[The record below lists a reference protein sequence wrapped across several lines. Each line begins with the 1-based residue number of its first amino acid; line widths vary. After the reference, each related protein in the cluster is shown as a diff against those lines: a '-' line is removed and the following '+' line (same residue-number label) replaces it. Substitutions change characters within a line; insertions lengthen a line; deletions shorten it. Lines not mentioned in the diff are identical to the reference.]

1 VDAHSLPYSYPEL
14 LQHWLNLWAEE
25 SGYKVRFEVI
35 NAGREGIGSRDIA
48 AVVRYE
54 VLPLNVDYV
63 LYYEGS
69 NQFDPRT
76 MVSFPADVAFGQPP
90 AGVAPNFAD
99 VESGDKTW
107 LDQLS
112 EYSALAARARSLVE
126 QFSLTGAE
134 PVKPE
139 QTFLLPKGLDEFK
152 PDRANLGKALALKAI
167 LGDLDTIKQDLDA
180 HKIKFV
186 LATFDWFVYDGLVL
200 DPARHRVLYGYL
212 NRIYWPISY
221 ANMRRMADLQ
231 NRVFRLWAAENR
243 VSLIEVAGQM
253 PKHPDLYDDAIH
265 NTELGI
271 RIRAWI
277 NFQTLLPLLKRD
289 IETKRLP
296 RPAQLSFVQHP
307 YLGSAYDIRTL
318 PIGEVSQ

>member
-1 VDAHSLPYSYPEL
+1 MVSYP
-14 LQHWLNLWAEE
+14 A
-25 SGYKVRFEVI
+25 
-35 NAGREGIGSRDIA
+35 DI
-48 AVVRYE
+48 
-54 VLPLNVDYV
+54 
-63 LYYEGS
+63 
-69 NQFDPRT
+69 T
-76 MVSFPADVAFGQPP
+76 FGQPP
-90 AGVAPNFAD
+90 AGVAPNFANVD
-99 VESGDKTW
+99 SNDKTW

-126 QFSLTGAE
+126 QFSITGSE
-134 PVKPE
+134 PAKPE
-139 QTFLLPKGLDEFK
+139 QTFFLPDGLNEFK
-152 PDRANLGKALALKAI
+152 PDQAHLGRALALKAI
-167 LGDLDTIKQDLDA
+167 LADLSKIKHDLEA
-180 HKIKFV
+180 QNVKFV

-243 VSLIEVAGQM
+243 VSLIDVAGQM

-277 NFQTLLPLLKRD
+277 NFQTLVPLLKRD

-296 RPAQLSFVQHP
+296 RPARLFYQEHP
-307 YLGSAYDIRTL
+307 YLQPEYETRAL
-318 PIGEVSQ
+318 AVNQAAQ